1 MYFAFLLKI
10 KTFVVYL
17 NFLFYIQFSV
27 WSHFIEHEELKV
39 VP

>member
-10 KTFVVYL
+10 KTFVVL

-27 WSHFIEHEELKV
+27 WSHFIEHEELKA